1 MIQLKV
7 TEIKF
12 DFNDD
17 YGFTVEE
24 EEELTE
30 SYKNEVIQSVL
41 DKVYTVDCEDEI
53 ADVITDETGW
63 CVEEVFYE
71 IV

>member
-1 MIQLKV
+1 MNIKV

-17 YGFTVEE
+17 YGFSEE
-24 EEELTE
+24 DEMEVNDE
-30 SYKNEVIQSVL
+30 YKNDVIHSVL
-41 DKVYTVDCEDEI
+41 NKVYTVDCEDDI

-63 CVEEVFYE
+63 CIEEVFYE